1 MGKRMTTTSEQIS
14 PAKKPVEDD
23 GRAGPKRDHD
33 RVRES
38 LPSRVE
44 PFDWRGEGVVGNN
57 HTD

>member
-1 MGKRMTTTSEQIS
+1 MGKRMATTSEQIS
-14 PAKKPVEDD
+14 PAKKPVED
-23 GRAGPKRDHD
+23 GRTVPKRDHD

-38 LPSRVE
+38 SRSRVE